1 MSSKIKHK
9 VDMAGRPYIEV
20 GSPRLAGKVFRE
32 AYDKFADALV
42 KELFEQKAKDKDD
55 EQIL

>member
-1 MSSKIKHK
+1 MNKIKHK

-20 GSPRLAGKVFRE
+20 GSPRQAGKVFRE